1 MFFEIVFSSIS
12 FDAAPVFSYF
22 ILASLSFLLATI
34 VIITSIVIPVAL
46 FNVDAAQSGAKDL
59 GGAKE
64 LLLLKFKPLMQLA
77 ERCFIASTFA
87 WTASLLVWGPN
98 KFPPFAWITYTLPS
112 LALLLM
118 TQQLFVIRQAC
129 IRSDAAHSRDSMAES
144 ELAPL

>member
-1 MFFEIVFSSIS
+1 MAGNVFFEIVFSSIS

-22 ILASLSFLLATI
+22 ILASFSFLLATI
-34 VIITSIVIPVAL
+34 VIITSIIIPVAL
-46 FNVDAAQSGAKDL
+46 SNVDASR

-64 LLLLKFKPLMQLA
+64 ALLLKFKPLMQLA

-98 KFPPFAWITYTLPS
+98 KFPPFSWMTYTLPA

-118 TQQLFVIRQAC
+118 TQQLVFIRQAC
-129 IRSDAAHSRDSMAES
+129 INCDRQHHRDSMAES

>member
-1 MFFEIVFSSIS
+1 VAGNVFFEIVFSSIS

-22 ILASLSFLLATI
+22 ILASIAFFLATI
-34 VIITSIVIPVAL
+34 VIITSIIIPVAL
-46 FNVDAAQSGAKDL
+46 SNVHDASKQQ
-59 GGAKE
+59 
-64 LLLLKFKPLMQLA
+64 LLLKFKLLMQLS

-98 KFPPFAWITYTLPS
+98 KYPPFAWITYTLPS

-118 TQQLFVIRQAC
+118 TQQLVVIRQAC
-129 IRSDAAHSRDSMAES
+129 IRCDAQYSCGSMAEN

>member
-1 MFFEIVFSSIS
+1 VFFEIVFSSIS

-34 VIITSIVIPVAL
+34 VIITSIIIPVAL
-46 FNVDAAQSGAKDL
+46 FNVDAAQS
-59 GGAKE
+59 GAKE

-129 IRSDAAHSRDSMAES
+129 IRSDAAHSSDSMAES